1 MRRVQLVITLHSLCG
16 ALGAITSQ
24 HSVLPCHPH
33 SRPVLLLPGQSGGR
47 NVITH
52 DGSVVLAD
60 ISESVG
66 IDNTDKRGSFLQ
78 LPRPPRKSG
87 GRENKECDLHSVSL
101 GSVEGGE
108 WLGLARMKLWWL
120 SPHWGGGPNAP
131 NTTRVPPETSF
142 LLVNV
147 SNGGREEYCLLLPL
161 NTRNVRASLSGSGGG
176 EVEGEGRGGSA
187 RGGGGALFLRLE
199 EWRVPEEDGGEG
211 RDREEGG
218 GGGREKTPRDVVGE
232 EEEEEEE
239 DSQEASRE
247 SSSHALREGATGPAG
262 DVGSGRPGGG
272 GEDLLFVATG
282 SEVLSLCTARY
293 SVYLFY

>member
-24 HSVLPCHPH
+24 HSVLPFHPH

-52 DGSVVLAD
+52 DGNVVLAD

-66 IDNTDKRGSFLQ
+66 IDNTDKRGTFLQ

-87 GRENKECDLHSVSL
+87 GREKKECDLHSVSL
-101 GSVEGGE
+101 GRLVEGGE

-147 SNGGREEYCLLLPL
+147 STGGREEYCLLLPL

-176 EVEGEGRGGSA
+176 EGEGKGRGGSA
-187 RGGGGALFLRLE
+187 GGGGNALFLRLE

-211 RDREEGG
+211 RDREEVG
-218 GGGREKTPRDVVGE
+218 GGGRDVAGE

-239 DSQEASRE
+239 DSQETSRE
-247 SSSHALREGATGPAG
+247 SSSHAVREGATGPAG
-262 DVGSGRPGGG
+262 DVGVGGPGVG

-282 SEVLSLCTARY
+282 SEVHALCTARY